1 MFASLVTDETTE
13 ISKDVAKRAK
23 SFNAHNWLR
32 ANQFN
37 QDLRDLNTK
46 DDSSTLY
53 APIIK
58 ADIVFRAPV
67 VTVPRVS
74 RFVSEQEFEGLVETI
89 DVNQKYFWARLV
101 DVTGGMPDEEA
112 EFSFVEVSQ
121 DDWPLIVPGAL
132 FSWNIG
138 LECRN
143 RQMRRVSE
151 IRFRRF
157 FQFSKDT
164 IKKAEQRADTLI
176 SLIRE
181 IDYSD

>member
-13 ISKDVAKRAK
+13 ISKAVANRAK
-23 SFNAHNWLR
+23 SFNANNWLR
-32 ANQFN
+32 ANHFN
-37 QDLRDLNTK
+37 QDIGELNIK
-46 DDSSTLY
+46 DDYSTLFKS
-53 APIIK
+53 IIK
-58 ADIVFRAPV
+58 ADIAFRAPEV
-67 VTVPRVS
+67 AAPRVS
-74 RFVSEQEFEGLVETI
+74 GFISEQEFEGLVETI
-89 DVNQKYFWARLV
+89 DENQKYFWARLI

-112 EFSFVEVSQ
+112 EFSFVEVTK

-164 IKKAEQRADTLI
+164 INKAEQRADSLI